1 MSLKYKTGE
10 SKMLNIT
17 GKINTI
23 LARLRNLIKSLDGQ
37 NVLVVHKSFTKF
49 FSKNVNKFAKSVVY
63 IYEGQNS
70 LTYPFLF
77 NIFLFGSLAL
87 IRLPLRKSNIAV
99 TSKYLPTKN
108 LELF

>member
-1 MSLKYKTGE
+1 
-10 SKMLNIT
+10 MLNIT

-23 LARLRNLIKSLDGQ
+23 LARLRNLIKSLDDQ
-37 NVLVVHKSFTKF
+37 NVFVVHKSFTKF

-99 TSKYLPTKN
+99 TSKNFPTKK
-108 LELF
+108 LGPKFRA

>member
-1 MSLKYKTGE
+1 
-10 SKMLNIT
+10 MLNIT

-23 LARLRNLIKSLDGQ
+23 LARLRNLIKSLDDQ
-37 NVLVVHKSFTKF
+37 NVFVVHKSFTKF